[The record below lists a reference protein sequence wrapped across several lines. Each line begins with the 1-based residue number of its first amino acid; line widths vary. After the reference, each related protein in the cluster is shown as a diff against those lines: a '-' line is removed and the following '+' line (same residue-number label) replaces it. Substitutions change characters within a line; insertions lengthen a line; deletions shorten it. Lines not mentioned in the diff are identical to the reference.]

1 VMNWNRAWPGTLIL
15 FCLNQSNNEYSMLFI
30 E

>member
-1 VMNWNRAWPGTLIL
+1 VMNWKRAWPGTLIL
-15 FCLNQSNNEYSMLFI
+15 FCLNQSNKEYSMLFI